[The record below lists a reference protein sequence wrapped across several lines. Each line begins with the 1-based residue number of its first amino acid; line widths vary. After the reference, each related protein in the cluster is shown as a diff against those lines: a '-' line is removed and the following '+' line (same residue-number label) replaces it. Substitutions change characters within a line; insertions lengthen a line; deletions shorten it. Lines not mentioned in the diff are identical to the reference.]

1 MVSGR
6 LAALRLAVPAVALV
20 AVLAGCDN
28 VRQAQDAGRAAGEG
42 VDKARQC
49 AGIIAD
55 LSGLDLSPGSVAR
68 AAGKADEAAR
78 RLDERAR
85 NIDQTDVRNSA
96 EALAETLKKL
106 GSTATESTPAER
118 ERAARQVTSAA
129 TRLAAACGVP
139 LDQVIQTG

>member
-6 LAALRLAVPAVALV
+6 LAALRLALPAVALV

-28 VRQAQDAGRAAGEG
+28 VKQAQEAGRAAGEG

-49 AGIIAD
+49 AGIVAD
-55 LSGLDLSPGSVAR
+55 LSGIDLSPGSVAR

-78 RLDERAR
+78 KLDERAR

-96 EALAETLKKL
+96 EALAETLKRL
-106 GSTATESTPAER
+106 GNTATQSTPAER
-118 ERAARQVTSAA
+118 ERAAREVTIAA
-129 TRLAAACGVP
+129 TRVAAACGVP
-139 LDQVIQTG
+139 LDQVIRTG

>member
-6 LAALRLAVPAVALV
+6 LAALRLVLPAAVLV
-20 AVLAGCDN
+20 AALAGCDN
-28 VRQAQDAGRAAGEG
+28 VRQAQDAGRDAGRG

-55 LSGLDLSPGSVAR
+55 LSNLDLSPGSVAR

-78 RLDERAR
+78 KLDDRAR
-85 NIDQTDVRNSA
+85 NIDQTDVRNAA
-96 EALAETLKKL
+96 EDLADTLKRL
-106 GSTATESTPAER
+106 SNTASQSTPAQR
-118 ERAARQVTSAA
+118 EQAAREVTSAA

-139 LDQVIQTG
+139 LDQVIRTG